1 MKKFFGTKQD
11 DIIILDDEE
20 TKHLAVLR
28 CETGE
33 EVLCFCGDENEYL
46 CQIQSISKKQAICK
60 IISQSICTK
69 NPTKKI
75 TLFQGL
81 PKLDKLELITQKIT
95 ELGASE
101 LVPFES
107 NFTIAKTNL
116 NKIQRLN
123 KISQEACKQCGRSIP
138 LKIFDPVKFK
148 QMLGMLSG
156 FDIVLFANET
166 NKTISQN
173 DLSKYT
179 NIAIVVGSEGGF
191 SQAEIDEISKI
202 STNFGLGQ
210 RILRTETA
218 SIVMCGIVSYLTK
231 N

>member
-1 MKKFFGTKQD
+1 MKKFFGTKQND
-11 DIIILDDEE
+11 LIILDDEE

-28 CETGE
+28 CEAGE

-46 CQIQSISKKQAICK
+46 CQIQNISKKQAVCK
-60 IISQSICTK
+60 IISQSVCTK
-69 NPTKKI
+69 NPNKNI

-138 LKIFDPVKFK
+138 LKIHDPVKFK

-156 FDIVLFANET
+156 FDVVLFANET
-166 NKTISQN
+166 NKTISQS
-173 DLSKYT
+173 DLSKF
-179 NIAIVVGSEGGF
+179 NSIAIVVGSEGGF
-191 SQAEIDEISKI
+191 SQAEIEEIVKI
-202 STNFGLGQ
+202 STNFGLGE

-218 SIVMCGIVSYLTK
+218 SIVLCGIVGYLT
-231 N
+231 NN